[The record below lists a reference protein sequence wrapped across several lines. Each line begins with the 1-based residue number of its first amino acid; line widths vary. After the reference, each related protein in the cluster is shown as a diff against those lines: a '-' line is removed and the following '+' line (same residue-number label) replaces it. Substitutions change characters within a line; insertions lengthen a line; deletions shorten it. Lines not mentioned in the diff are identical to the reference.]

1 MREGGG
7 RRVSGLHAVL
17 GARAETRY
25 LPPRRRPYTSHAPR
39 MCESCVT
46 HHQRIPLVLNSLVNH
61 RPPSP
66 RHILCPVASPPRIPF
81 PPSAFPLSS
90 TRSTQCKTF
99 VSMKN
104 KKLVSRRILPIESNS
119 LETSASLFD
128 LNRRPILYPT
138 FILIFR

>member
-1 MREGGG
+1 MKEGGG
-7 RRVSGLHAVL
+7 RRVSGVGSTRRNAIPTASKEAIHI
-17 GARAETRY
+17 ARSSHVRIVRDA
-25 LPPRRRPYTSHAPR
+25 PPA
-39 MCESCVT
+39 
-46 HHQRIPLVLNSLVNH
+46 NSARLEFPCQPSPPH
-61 RPPSP
+61 PPSP

-90 TRSTQCKTF
+90 TQSTQCKTL

-119 LETSASLFD
+119 LETSASFFD